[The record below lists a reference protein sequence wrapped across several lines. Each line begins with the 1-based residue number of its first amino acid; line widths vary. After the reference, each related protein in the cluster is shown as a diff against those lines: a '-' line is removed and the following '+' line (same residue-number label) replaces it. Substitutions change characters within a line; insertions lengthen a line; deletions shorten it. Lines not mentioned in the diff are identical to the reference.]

1 MKKSNWSKLIW
12 NKAFYYNFCYRK
24 SEFSIHHFHFPKLNA
39 LSAVQSRESPSNWS
53 ELSLTCVRHTTL
65 KTNQE
70 ACLYYLMWHYF
81 NRPLLHP
88 VSIRNF
94 KFQLKFGETYWR
106 KNCRWEIKSG
116 KKMAYFV
123 LACITFSIT
132 KPPLSP
138 VPNLDKLTGWAK
150 TSHIRSLKRAV
161 DFSLFEGL
169 FSSEKIWVQALS
181 GKRLRKAF
189 SSC

>member
-1 MKKSNWSKLIW
+1 MKKSNWSKLVW
-12 NKAFYYNFCYRK
+12 NKAFYDNFCYRK

-39 LSAVQSRESPSNWS
+39 LSEVQSHESPSDWS
-53 ELSLTCVRHTTL
+53 ELSLTCVKHTTL
-65 KTNQE
+65 NTNQE
-70 ACLYYLMWHYF
+70 ACLYYLTWHYF

-88 VSIRNF
+88 LSTQNF

-106 KNCRWEIKSG
+106 KNCRGEIKS
-116 KKMAYFV
+116 KKKKAYFT

-132 KPPLSP
+132 KPLLSP
-138 VPNLDKLTGWAK
+138 VPNLDKLIGLAK

-161 DFSLFEGL
+161 DFSFDGV
-169 FSSEKIWVQALS
+169 FCSEKIWVQALS
-181 GKRLRKAF
+181 GKRLRKAL